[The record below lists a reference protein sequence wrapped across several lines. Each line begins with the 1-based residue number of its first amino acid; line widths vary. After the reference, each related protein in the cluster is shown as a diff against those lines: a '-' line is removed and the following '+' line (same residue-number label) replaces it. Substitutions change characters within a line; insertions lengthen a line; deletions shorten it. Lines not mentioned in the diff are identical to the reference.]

1 MIKPTPEQYGLTES
15 LLVSLERE
23 RGKFD
28 ALEAHIGRLVVI
40 TIATG
45 AISAIAVYSV
55 YGFDWPIFVP
65 MLLIGAVIMGY
76 LSPMLTAVTISR
88 LDPHSRMHKL
98 RSEYQVVSMTYSALW
113 SSAYWGAFWKAL
125 SEGGVWKD
133 KRPESPHSQL
143 QCLPDPG
150 EELFV
155 LAGERYVLAVLR
167 PSEPV
172 NHEFADHFLK
182 TVERSSAQ
190 QGIICSD
197 GDILQEVQDVL
208 RSSNITVLPSH
219 LFLTVRVLRLA
230 ILQVSLPALKSA
242 TEPLATRWHQY
253 CAKFRESELL
263 FPKQIIREAIAE
275 ELKECHDET
284 FQAKLGTLYLMLES
298 FLPDEQGVQYDT
310 LREFRKQAD
319 RGKQAGKPGLEILS
333 PLAHI
338 QIDHTSETNMLE
350 TLKKRLEGIEVYKEI
365 AAKNVKS
372 ENR

>member
-45 AISAIAVYSV
+45 AISAVAVYSV
-55 YGFDWPIFVP
+55 YGFDGPLFVP
-65 MLLIGAVIMGY
+65 ILLIGAVTMGY
-76 LSPMLTAVTISR
+76 LSPRVTAMIVSR
-88 LDPHSRMHKL
+88 LDPHSHMHKL
-98 RSEYQVVSMTYSALW
+98 RSEYQVESIAYTVLW
-113 SSAYWGAFWKAL
+113 SSAYWRAFWEAL
-125 SEGGVWKD
+125 SDGGVWKD
-133 KRPESPHSQL
+133 MRPESPHSRL
-143 QCLPDPG
+143 QCVLDPG
-150 EELFV
+150 EELFL
-155 LAGERYVLAVLR
+155 LAGERYIVAIPR
-167 PSEPV
+167 PSESI

-182 TVERSSAQ
+182 TVEDSSAQ

-197 GDILQEVQDVL
+197 GDIPQEVLEVL
-208 RSSNITVLPSH
+208 SSSNITVLPSH

-230 ILQVSLPALKSA
+230 ILQVSFPVLKSA
-242 TEPLATRWHQY
+242 TGPLATRWHQY

-284 FQAKLGTLYLMLES
+284 LQARLRTLYFMLES
-298 FLPDEQGVQYDT
+298 FLPDVHGVQHDT
-310 LREFRKQAD
+310 LREFGKQAD
-319 RGKQAGKPGLEILS
+319 RGKQAGKAELEIPS

-338 QIDHTSETNMLE
+338 RIDHTTETNMLE
-350 TLKKRLEGIEVYKEI
+350 TLKQRLEGIEVFKEI
-365 AAKNVKS
+365 AAKTVKS

>member
-23 RGKFD
+23 RDKFD

-76 LSPMLTAVTISR
+76 LSPMLTGVIISR

-98 RSEYQVVSMTYSALW
+98 RSEYQIVSMTYSALW

-125 SEGGVWKD
+125 SEGRVWKD

-143 QCLPDPG
+143 QCLPDLG

-155 LAGERYVLAVLR
+155 LAGERSVLAVLR
-167 PSEPV
+167 PAEPV
-172 NHEFADHFLK
+172 NHEFADHLLK
-182 TVERSSAQ
+182 TVERSCAQ
-190 QGIICSD
+190 QGIICCG

-208 RSSNITVLPSH
+208 RSSNITVLPSP
-219 LFLTVRVLRLA
+219 LFLAVRVLRLA
-230 ILQVSLPALKSA
+230 ILQVSLLALNSA

-275 ELKECHDET
+275 ELKECHDEAL
-284 FQAKLGTLYLMLES
+284 QAKLG
-298 FLPDEQGVQYDT
+298 
-310 LREFRKQAD
+310 
-319 RGKQAGKPGLEILS
+319 
-333 PLAHI
+333 
-338 QIDHTSETNMLE
+338 
-350 TLKKRLEGIEVYKEI
+350 
-365 AAKNVKS
+365 
-372 ENR
+372 